1 MSAIFG
7 YCSFHDLPESVI
19 QERLNTMMSELSMWA
34 PDGFKTK
41 ITQSAGFG
49 IAVQS
54 LRNLDSYLPSPTFVA
69 NQSILFSASARLDNR
84 SELLNGSVS
93 NGQTKHDADLILEQY
108 LKHGEK
114 TSHSLMGDWAFAA
127 FDSRK
132 KQLSLVRDHIGHTA
146 LYYTVNRSFIAFAP
160 TPHALLALNGVS
172 NELDEWSLACSMTR
186 FPHPETADY
195 TKWKEIRQ
203 LLPSHQLKA
212 DPENF
217 SVDRYW
223 SLEEVSP
230 VRLSSDEEYYEQFR
244 ELMSQAVQNRINGYE
259 KIATTLSSGFDS
271 GTVTAFAAK
280 LLAEENKTLSA
291 YTSVPLYK
299 NVHGMK
305 ESIVDEWPIAHSHTR
320 NYPNIEHIPVDGQQS
335 APHRVLKN
343 IVNEYGESVLTTGNA
358 FWIEEILQK
367 ARKDGNQ
374 AILTGQMG
382 NGGIS
387 WYGSRNQ
394 ILYKFIEGQWISGI
408 KSVSQFKQNH
418 GISWYKVVRYLFLW
432 QLLSPIK
439 KLYQETILQQEPDW
453 ISSSPIN
460 PAFAERMNL
469 NATVRSS
476 SLTGYKNTLQSPT
489 HNRVQ
494 MMDINAPIT
503 CATWHRNGAAHKLDI
518 HDPTADMRVLK
529 FCFGIPDEL
538 HANGGETRLLIK
550 NALKEIVPDEVLNY
564 RYKGRQA
571 ADISLRLLDYK
582 EELKSEIDSISTNPA
597 VQEYLD
603 ISSLYESLEKL
614 SPDLTYSKSFQ
625 YSSCLLNGLMYGYFF
640 KKYG

>member
-7 YCSFHDLPESVI
+7 YCSFDDQPESVI
-19 QERLNTMMSELSMWA
+19 EEHLNTMMSELSMWA
-34 PDGFKTK
+34 PDGFKTN

-54 LRNLDSYLPSPTFVA
+54 LRDVDTYLSSPTYLA
-69 NQSILFSASARLDNR
+69 DQSLLFAASARLDNR
-84 SELLNGSVS
+84 SELLHGSAS

-108 LKHGEK
+108 LKHGED
-114 TSHSLMGDWAFAA
+114 TFHTLMGDWAFAA

-132 KQLSLVRDHIGHTA
+132 KQLNLVRDHIGHTA

-160 TPHALLALNGVS
+160 TPHALLVLNGVS
-172 NELDEWSLACSMTR
+172 NELDEWNLACSMTR
-186 FPHPETADY
+186 FPHPETADH

-223 SLEEVSP
+223 SFEEASP
-230 VRLSSDEEYYEQFR
+230 VRLNSDEEYYEQFR
-244 ELMSQAVQNRINGYE
+244 ELMSQAVQSRMSGYD

-280 LLAEENKTLSA
+280 ILAEENKTLSA

-299 NVHGMK
+299 NVHGMR

-320 NYPNIEHIPVDGQQS
+320 NYPNIKHIPVDGQKS
-335 APHRVLKN
+335 APHRVLKK
-343 IVNEYGESVLTTGNA
+343 IVNEYGETVLTTGNA

-374 AILTGQMG
+374 VLLTGQMG

-408 KSVSQFKQNH
+408 KSVHQFKQNY

-439 KLYQETILQQEPDW
+439 KLYQEIILQQEPDW
-453 ISSSPIN
+453 ITTSPIN

-469 NATVRSS
+469 KATVRSS
-476 SLTGYKNTLQSPT
+476 SLTGYKHTLQSPT
-489 HNRVQ
+489 HSRVQ

-503 CATWHRNGAAHKLDI
+503 CATWHRNSVVHKLDI

-538 HANGGETRLLIK
+538 HANRGETRLLIK

-564 RYKGRQA
+564 KYKGRQA

-582 EELKSEIDSISTNPA
+582 EELKSEIDAISTNPVA
-597 VQEYLD
+597 REFLD
-603 ISSLYESLEKL
+603 IPSLYESLQNL
-614 SPDLTYSKSFQ
+614 SPDLTYTKSFQ
-625 YSSCLLNGLMYGYFF
+625 YSSCLLTGLMYGYFF

>member
-7 YCSFHDLPESVI
+7 FCSFDDLPETAI
-19 QERLNTMMSELSMWA
+19 EERLNSMKTVLHDWA
-34 PDGFKTK
+34 PDGFKIN
-41 ITQSAGFG
+41 ITHSAGFG
-49 IAVQS
+49 VAVQS
-54 LRNLDSYLPSPTFVA
+54 LRKLDIYQPSPKLVK
-69 NQSILFSASARLDNR
+69 NQSTLFAASGRLDNR
-84 SELLNGSVS
+84 SELIKDSHS
-93 NGQTKHDADLILEQY
+93 NGQTKHDADIILEQY
-108 LKHGEK
+108 LKHDNN
-114 TSHSLMGDWAFAA
+114 TPHALMGDWAFAA
-127 FDSRK
+127 FDARK
-132 KQLSLVRDHIGHTA
+132 KQLNLVRDHIGHTA
-146 LYYTVNRSFIAFAP
+146 LYYIRNRSFIAFAP
-160 TPHALLALNGVS
+160 TPHALLALDGVR
-172 NELDEWSLACSMTR
+172 NQLDEWKLACNITR
-186 FPHPETADY
+186 FPHPETADH

-217 SVDRYW
+217 SLNRYW
-223 SLEEVSP
+223 SFEEIPS
-230 VRLSSDEEYYEQFR
+230 VRFSSDEEYYEQFR
-244 ELMSQAVQNRINGYE
+244 ELMSQAVQNRINGYD

-271 GTVTAFAAK
+271 GSVTAFAAK

-299 NVHGMK
+299 NVHGMD

-320 NYPNIEHIPVDGQQS
+320 NYPNIKHIPVGGQKT
-335 APHRVLKN
+335 APHRVLKKF
-343 IVNEYGESVLTTGNA
+343 VNEYGETVLTTGNA

-374 AILTGQMG
+374 ALLTGQMG

-394 ILYKFIEGQWISGI
+394 VLYQFIGGHWIKGT
-408 KSVSQFKQNH
+408 KSVHQFKQNY
-418 GISWYKVVRYLFLW
+418 GLSWYKVVRYLFLW
-432 QLLSPIK
+432 QLFSPLK
-439 KLYQETILQQEPDW
+439 KLYQESILQQEPDW
-453 ISSSPIN
+453 ISTTPIN

-489 HNRVQ
+489 HSRVQ

-503 CATWHRNGAAHKLDI
+503 CATWHRKGAAHKLDI
-518 HDPTADMRVLK
+518 HDPTADMHVLK

-538 HANGGETRLLIK
+538 HAKGGETRLLIK
-550 NALKEIVPDEVLNY
+550 NALKDIVPDEVLNY
-564 RYKGRQA
+564 KYKGRQA

-597 VQEYLD
+597 AREFLD
-603 ISSLYESLEKL
+603 ISSLYESLLNL
-614 SPDLTYSKSFQ
+614 SSELSYTKSFQ
-625 YSSCLLNGLMYGYFF
+625 YSSCLLTGLMYGYFF
-640 KKYG
+640 EKYG